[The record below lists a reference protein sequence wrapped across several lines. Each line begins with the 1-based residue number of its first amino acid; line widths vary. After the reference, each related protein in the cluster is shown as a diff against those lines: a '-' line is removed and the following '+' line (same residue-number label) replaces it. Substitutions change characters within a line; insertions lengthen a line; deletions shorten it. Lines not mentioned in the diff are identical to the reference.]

1 MSKELVWNVYV
12 HNINQDT
19 IEVYNIFQ
27 YKSFYKS
34 LYKAKV
40 KYLKKSCFRFDAFM
54 EEVKK
59 ELMYYFWSRC
69 EWEVVTKA
77 WVGGKAE
84 RETDVYCQVM
94 INWDAFKTYMFNN
107 YKLIKKVEE

>member
-27 YKSFYKS
+27 HHGFCKC

-40 KYLKKSCFRFDAFM
+40 KYLKKTDFRFEDFM

-59 ELMYYFWSRC
+59 ELMYYFWSKC
-69 EWEVVTKA
+69 EWEVVIKA

-84 RETDVYCQVM
+84 RQTDVYCQVM
-94 INWDAFKTYMFNN
+94 INWELFKEYLRKN
-107 YKLIKKVEE
+107 YKHLKKVD